1 MKIKDLLSALSQ
13 FDPESEITI
22 GEQHTYRGFPVGKSI
37 GKIERRVWDQAEVSS
52 KESIHLYY
60 SDSFS
65 HRMGK

>member
-1 MKIKDLLSALSQ
+1 MKIKDLLATLSQ
-13 FDPESEITI
+13 FDHESEVTI
-22 GEQHTYRGFPVGKSI
+22 GEQYTYRGISVGKSI
-37 GKIERRVWDQAEVSS
+37 GKIERRIWDQSETSS